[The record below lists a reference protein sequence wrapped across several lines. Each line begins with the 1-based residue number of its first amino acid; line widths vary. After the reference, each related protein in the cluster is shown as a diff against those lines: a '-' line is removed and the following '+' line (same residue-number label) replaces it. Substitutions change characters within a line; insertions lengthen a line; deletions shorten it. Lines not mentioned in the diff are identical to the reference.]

1 MGQRK
6 ALILDRW
13 KGEKRTDGGRKKTE
27 DRQKAASDHT
37 SDQATSRGGAPIGAG
52 GHDPP
57 LFEVKGGH
65 NLGIIHIKH
74 KDYNRK
80 YQHQCQSA
88 TNQTKEL
95 G

>member
-52 GHDPP
+52 G
-57 LFEVKGGH
+57 
-65 NLGIIHIKH
+65 
-74 KDYNRK
+74 
-80 YQHQCQSA
+80 S
-88 TNQTKEL
+88 
-95 G
+95 